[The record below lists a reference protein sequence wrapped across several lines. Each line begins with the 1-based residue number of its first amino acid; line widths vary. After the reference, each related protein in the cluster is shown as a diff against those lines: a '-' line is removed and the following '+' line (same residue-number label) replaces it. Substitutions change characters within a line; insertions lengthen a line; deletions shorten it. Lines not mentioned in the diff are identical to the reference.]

1 MLSVLLF
8 ETTAGHCKFPFHVI
22 LSDFVE
28 ANSGSAL
35 LITVLNKLGAV
46 ASKSSLNRHNEKFS
60 ETSGRRVVKIIKNDI
75 FTVATVDN
83 IDFLQSNAAVSAGSQ
98 HWSWHGTSVQVVQ
111 PQSVLKVLLP
121 L

>member
-1 MLSVLLF
+1 MKTDNSIYLLSVLLF

-46 ASKSSLNRHNEKFS
+46 ASKSSLNRHIMKNSAKHLEEGLLKLLKMILLL
-60 ETSGRRVVKIIKNDI
+60 RPQLIILI
-75 FTVATVDN
+75 F
-83 IDFLQSNAAVSAGSQ
+83 F
-98 HWSWHGTSVQVVQ
+98 
-111 PQSVLKVLLP
+111 KVMLLCP
-121 L
+121 